1 MSNFLLAH
9 LSDPHLGPLPSPRLG
24 ELMGKR
30 AIGYFNWTRNRVDRH
45 ATHVLDAIVADIKAQ
60 RPQHVAVTG
69 DLVNIALPQEF
80 TLARNWL
87 HTVGPPHD
95 VTLVPGNHDA
105 YVPGTRNMFLR
116 AWADYLTADGAS
128 TVTFPF
134 VRRRGPLALIGVS
147 TAVPTAP
154 LLATGKLGHQQLGAL
169 AAILAELAH
178 ENLFRVLLIH
188 HPLQSLRPAA
198 YKRLIDADQVRAVLK
213 RHGVDLILHGHDHRH
228 ALTWIEGPADK
239 KIPSLGVP
247 SASAVAHGRSEPASY
262 NLIRVSRDD
271 QSWHCEVT
279 VRGFTTHSHAIGE
292 IGRRRLM

>member
-1 MSNFLLAH
+1 
-9 LSDPHLGPLPSPRLG
+9 
-24 ELMGKR
+24 MGKR
-30 AIGYFNWTRNRVDRH
+30 AIGYFNWTRNRVGRH

-60 RPQHVAVTG
+60 HPQHVAVTG

-80 TLARNWL
+80 ALARNWL

-105 YVPGTRNMFLR
+105 YVPGTRNMHLR

-128 TVTFPF
+128 SVTFPF

-147 TAVPTAP
+147 SAVPTAP

-169 AAILAELAH
+169 AKILSELAR

-188 HPLQSLRPAA
+188 HPLESLRPAR
-198 YKRLIDADQVRAVLK
+198 YKRLIDADQVSTLIK
-213 RHGVDLILHGHDHRH
+213 RHGVELVLHGHDHRH
-228 ALTWIEGPADK
+228 ALTWIEGPADR

-279 VRGFTTHSHAIGE
+279 VRGFSARSHNIGE